1 MKRVVFSVSVLKH
14 YRVDF
19 HRKVRSKLASCGI
32 DYSVVYS
39 LPVGEAA
46 RKKDT
51 VELNDDTFSS
61 IPSIKIKLF
70 GKNVFFQNLPIFR
83 EVDMLILTQ
92 SNSYIC
98 NYLVQLFRRL
108 LPFKIVQAGHGKNYQ
123 STGDKWYDHV
133 KRYFLTKSD
142 GWLTYTEGTKKYL
155 QLNGVPD
162 DRVFSFNNTI
172 NEGELIENLEKA
184 SKYRHEFRTRFSIPE
199 NAKVCVFI
207 GGIYKEKLP
216 EFMVDI
222 INKVTSHSEIYFL
235 IAGSGTHA
243 DIMVNCAKKNKYVH
257 YLDVATGF
265 KKAQILDVADLI
277 FMPGLIGLI
286 TIDSFYSGVPIITME
301 QTFHSP
307 EFHYLNEKNS
317 VILNKSTSSEKF
329 ASELI
334 SLLHDKERMDVL
346 RQGAYGSRVHYSQDN
361 MVEKFC
367 EGVKILL

>member
-1 MKRVVFSVSVLKH
+1 MRVVFSVSVLKH

-19 HRKVRSKLASCGI
+19 HRKVRSELAGCGI

-39 LPVGEAA
+39 PPVGEAA

-51 VELNDDTFSS
+51 VELNDETFSP

-70 GKNVFFQNLPIFR
+70 GKNIFFQKLPIFQKI
-83 EVDMLILTQ
+83 DMLILTQ
-92 SNSYIC
+92 SNSYVC
-98 NYLVQLFRRL
+98 NYLVQLFRKL
-108 LPFKIVQAGHGKNYQ
+108 LPFKVVQAGHGKNYQ
-123 STGDKWYDHV
+123 STGKKWYDHV
-133 KRYFLTKSD
+133 KKYFLTKSD

-162 DRVFSFNNTI
+162 DSVFSFNNTI
-172 NEGELIENLEKA
+172 NEVELIENLEKA
-184 SKYRHEFRTRFSIPE
+184 SRHRHQFRTLFNLPE
-199 NAKVCVFI
+199 NAKICVFI

-222 INKVTSHSEIYFL
+222 ITQVTSNSEIYFL

-243 DIMVNCAKKNKYVH
+243 DIMVNCAENNKYVH

-265 KKAQILDVADLI
+265 KKAQILDIADLI

-301 QTFHSP
+301 QPFHSP
-307 EFHYLNEKNS
+307 EFDYLNERNS
-317 VILNKSTSSEKF
+317 VILNKSISSEQF
-329 ASELI
+329 AIELI
-334 SLLHDKERMDVL
+334 SLLHDRERMDVL
-346 RQGAYGSRVHYSQDN
+346 RHGAYESRVHYTQDN
-361 MVEKFC
+361 MVKNFC
-367 EGVKILL
+367 NGVMSLL